1 MSTSWPS
8 LDTHAHIDVTI
19 PPTELLNLRA
29 VIFAA
34 SRSLEE
40 SRRALER
47 QPKDLLTIW
56 GLGVHPGV
64 KAALDSFEP
73 NTFCSLLGK
82 TAYVGEIGLDGKV
95 KSRIGRQREVFASAL
110 HLLQKQPRMTSVH
123 SYAATKE
130 VVEELART
138 PIQGAIL
145 HWWLGD
151 RATTELAIDLGA
163 YFSVNASCLRRTEVL
178 DVIPLDRLLLETDHP
193 DGNRLSGQP
202 RRPGSLRDVEFA
214 LADRRGVSRAA
225 LREKIWQNLAKLISD
240 TACGHLLPPRVR
252 SILEATR

>member
-19 PPTELLNLRA
+19 PPIELLNLRA

-47 QPKDLLTIW
+47 QPKDLLTVW

-64 KAALDSFEP
+64 KAALDSFESSA
-73 NTFCSLLGK
+73 FCSLLGK

-95 KSRIGRQREVFASAL
+95 KSRIGQQREVFASAL

-123 SYAATKE
+123 SYEATKE

-178 DVIPLDRLLLETDHP
+178 DIIPLDRLLLETDHP
-193 DGNRLSGQP
+193 DGNRLSGQTSL
-202 RRPGSLRDVEFA
+202 PGNLRDVEFA
-214 LADRRGVSRAA
+214 LADRHGLSCAA

-240 TACGHLLPPRVR
+240 TECGHLLPPRVR